1 VNIRI
6 HKVSNLSYVCDL
18 SEGSQARPVATINIT
33 LENAY
38 FVKIST
44 QFSGQLRG
52 VMSDKTSVKPAKEEY
67 YADGKAQYLQTA
79 GGNITCLRC
88 TAQST
93 RTKLQC
99 GRPAIKTSRTQKC
112 QYHGGRPH
120 TAETLKRI
128 SEANMLHGQAT
139 KQAKEQYRH
148 SIELIHELQDAMHVL
163 EMGDGPKIRGPKPKG
178 YKPVMTQA
186 DVVRMIRER
195 LLHLN

>member
-1 VNIRI
+1 MTD
-6 HKVSNLSYVCDL
+6 KVTVKQVK
-18 SEGSQARPVATINIT
+18 EGCS
-33 LENAY
+33 
-38 FVKIST
+38 
-44 QFSGQLRG
+44 
-52 VMSDKTSVKPAKEEY
+52 
-67 YADGKAQYLQTA
+67 ADGKANYLLT
-79 GGNITCLRC
+79 GGGKITCLRC
-88 TAQST
+88 TAKST

-148 SIELIHELQDAMHVL
+148 SIELIHELQDAIAVL
-163 EMGDGPKIRGPKPKG
+163 KMGEGPRIRGPKPKG

-186 DVVRMIRER
+186 DVVRMIQER
-195 LLHLN
+195 LLHIV